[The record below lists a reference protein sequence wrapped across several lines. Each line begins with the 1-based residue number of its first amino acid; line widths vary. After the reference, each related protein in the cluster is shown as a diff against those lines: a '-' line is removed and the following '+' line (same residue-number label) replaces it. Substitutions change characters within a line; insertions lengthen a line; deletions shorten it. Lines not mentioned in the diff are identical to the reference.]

1 MILPFILA
9 LNRAPVFPPQTLLIP
24 FWWGVLNKSH
34 FHAFIPHRL
43 LLCRSGDAD
52 FQGASAAVW
61 DPQWSLSPSS
71 QPHYACT
78 QTCPKHRQTGTFT
91 HRPPQ
96 QHTVMALWSF
106 GTNTQH
112 HVMYFKFAVGQLKHT
127 PGVHTGVL
135 DVIFVCILYVSLLS
149 CRPSP
154 LSHAE
159 PQRFGCDANKLL
171 RLSRSVY
178 AGARLLMGT
187 SWEWRRYMHNQ
198 TKPHI

>member
-61 DPQWSLSPSS
+61 DPQWSPSSSS

-106 GTNTQH
+106 WDKYPTSC
-112 HVMYFKFAVGQLKHT
+112 HVLW
-127 PGVHTGVL
+127 
-135 DVIFVCILYVSLLS
+135 VCSWTVKASS
-149 CRPSP
+149 RCP
-154 LSHAE
+154 HWCV
-159 PQRFGCDANKLL
+159 GCDFCVYTVRLPPVLSALSTLTRWAPAL
-171 RLSRSVY
+171 RL
-178 AGARLLMGT
+178 
-187 SWEWRRYMHNQ
+187 WR
-198 TKPHI
+198 